1 MHCHILIP
9 GLSWAHGDANE
20 LCRGLALPSIE
31 TLLAKG
37 HRAQSPALT
46 PEHWLLERFGL
57 QLQHDRP
64 SAPFSLLAEGGT
76 PGEDTWIHAD
86 PVHLRIERNRLVLAD
101 RSLLHIGRDEADALA
116 AGVNAH
122 FGESMT
128 IFPVQPGSWYARL
141 PARPDIETTPLSS
154 VRGRAIDEW
163 LPRGPDAARWQS
175 VVNELQM
182 LLHEHPVN
190 AAREA
195 RGELPVN
202 SVWFSGA
209 GRLPPL
215 PEQAFQYVAAD
226 DPLARGLAQ
235 ASAARTSA
243 LPRDALAGLN
253 DAGDAGLAL
262 FVIDA
267 LASASRYGDAGAW
280 REALARLE
288 QAWFAP
294 LLAALRN
301 GDIGMLTLH
310 LPGDERTLEVETAR
324 ADLRRF
330 WHRRQPVSRWLS

>member
-9 GLSWAHGDANE
+9 GLAWPHDDANE
-20 LCRGLALPSIE
+20 LCRGLALPSIQ
-31 TLLAKG
+31 TLVAKG
-37 HRAQSPALT
+37 HRAQSPAVAS
-46 PEHWLLERFGL
+46 EHWLLERFGL
-57 QLQHDRP
+57 EPRHGRP
-64 SAPFSLLAEGGT
+64 SAPFSLLAEGRT

-86 PVHLRIERNRLVLAD
+86 PVHLRVERNRLVLAD
-101 RSLLHIGRDEADALA
+101 RSLLRIAREEADALA
-116 AGVNAH
+116 AGINAH
-122 FGESMT
+122 FGESMA
-128 IFPVQPGSWYARL
+128 IFPIQPGNWYARL
-141 PARPDIETTPLSS
+141 PARPDIKTAPLSS

-209 GRLPPL
+209 GRLRPL
-215 PEQAFQYVAAD
+215 SAQAFQYVAAD

-262 FVIDA
+262 FVIDT
-267 LASASRYGDAGAW
+267 LAGASRYGDADAW
-280 REALARLE
+280 REALAHLE

-310 LPGDERTLEVETAR
+310 LPGDERTLEVETTR

-330 WHRRQPVSRWLS
+330 WRRKQPVSRWLS